1 MCVNMPAS
9 WKMGLKYSLFLF
21 LFMRAGP
28 YNGLAGKEKAVRIFG
43 RRLQDE
49 VADPP
54 TLFFNGGLGKK
65 ERSYVY

>member
-1 MCVNMPAS
+1 
-9 WKMGLKYSLFLF
+9 
-21 LFMRAGP
+21 MRAGP